1 MVELKNGGKF
11 NRNLGIKFV
20 IKLQD
25 DNPFLK
31 KSCNKVKKIRKFK
44 TLKLQNFIS
53 PQQKLKKKKLKIK
66 IWKIWKTIHSNTK
79 MKKTEK
85 PINNTETEQ

>member
-44 TLKLQNFIS
+44 TLKL
-53 PQQKLKKKKLKIK
+53 
-66 IWKIWKTIHSNTK
+66 
-79 MKKTEK
+79 
-85 PINNTETEQ
+85 